1 MVNMPTSRTLLVAL
15 AIATALLATFIGLF
29 AWSETKSPPGSNTL
43 PSPSPSSSSNTID
56 QIFEEFE
63 DIDLTPYDRDLVRN
77 GLRDIVNSMPN
88 AYRDRLYYQ
97 DASLQPSQWLVCTI
111 VEQCLVPKY
120 GLAVKLLTPDQ
131 VNTLFATFKRV
142 MTDMAYKMI
151 LQQIREY

>member
-1 MVNMPTSRTLLVAL
+1 
-15 AIATALLATFIGLF
+15 
-29 AWSETKSPPGSNTL
+29 
-43 PSPSPSSSSNTID
+43 
-56 QIFEEFE
+56 
-63 DIDLTPYDRDLVRN
+63 
-77 GLRDIVNSMPN
+77 VNSMPN

-120 GLAVKLLTPDQ
+120 GLAVELLTPDQ

-142 MTDMAYKMI
+142 MTELAYQML